1 MIVQKYGGSSVA
13 TAGKIRS
20 VAEKIAGR
28 VRGGEKVVAVVSA
41 MGKTTNSLI
50 ALAEEVSP
58 EPTPREL
65 DMLLS
70 TGEQVTSALLAM
82 ALCDMGIPALSY
94 NAFQLGLTATGSFN
108 NARITDLDIRRL
120 MSQLNRR
127 SVLVVTGFQ
136 GITPDG
142 DVATLGRGGSD
153 TSAVAIAAKCG
164 CPCEIYSDVP
174 GVFTCDPNKFRGA
187 RKLKYITYDEML
199 EMASLGAG
207 VLHSRAVEIAKKY
220 SVDLYCGATFCDE
233 RGTSVVHSLPEW
245 MEQPVVSGI
254 TSDNNQMRVNIYR
267 LPRSMEAVSA
277 LFKGLAEEDINVDM
291 ISTVNE
297 NGCAHLTF
305 TVVDAWEKAVLRTI
319 RENLAPWQGWSVSE
333 DRNVVKVSAVGV
345 GMKSAPGVAAR
356 FFAALCRRGIQ
367 MLGTT
372 TSEIKISALVARED
386 GDEALRALVDEFG
399 LTE

>member
-1 MIVQKYGGSSVA
+1 VIVQKYGGSSVA
-13 TAGKIRS
+13 TTGKIRT
-20 VAEKIAGR
+20 VAEKIARR
-28 VRGGEKVVAVVSA
+28 VKAGEKVAAVVSA

-50 ALAEEVSP
+50 AMAEQVSSHP
-58 EPTPREL
+58 MPREL
-65 DMLLS
+65 DMLLA

-82 ALCDMGIPALSY
+82 ALYDLGIPALSY

-108 NARITDLDIRRL
+108 NARITDLDVTKLR
-120 MSQLNRR
+120 SQLNRR

-136 GITPDG
+136 GITPEG

-164 CPCEIYSDVP
+164 CPCEIYSDVA
-174 GVFTCDPNKFRGA
+174 GVYTCDPHKFGGA
-187 RKLKYITYDEML
+187 RKLDYITYDEML

-207 VLHSRAVEIAKKY
+207 ILHSRAVEIAKKY

-245 MEQPVVSGI
+245 MEQPVVSGV
-254 TSDNNQMRVNIYR
+254 TSDNNQMRVSIYS
-267 LPRSMEAVSA
+267 LPRSMEAMSA
-277 LFKGLAEEDINVDM
+277 LFKGLAEEDVNVDM

-297 NGCAHLTF
+297 NGCVHLTF
-305 TVVDAWEKAVLRTI
+305 TVVDAREKAVLKTI
-319 RENLAPWQGWSVSE
+319 RETLAPWQGWSVSE

-356 FFAALCRRGIQ
+356 FFDALCRSGIQ

-399 LTE
+399 LAG

>member
-1 MIVQKYGGSSVA
+1 
-13 TAGKIRS
+13 
-20 VAEKIAGR
+20 
-28 VRGGEKVVAVVSA
+28 
-41 MGKTTNSLI
+41 
-50 ALAEEVSP
+50 
-58 EPTPREL
+58 
-65 DMLLS
+65 
-70 TGEQVTSALLAM
+70 
-82 ALCDMGIPALSY
+82 
-94 NAFQLGLTATGSFN
+94 
-108 NARITDLDIRRL
+108 
-120 MSQLNRR
+120 
-127 SVLVVTGFQ
+127 
-136 GITPDG
+136 
-142 DVATLGRGGSD
+142 
-153 TSAVAIAAKCG
+153 
-164 CPCEIYSDVP
+164 
-174 GVFTCDPNKFRGA
+174 
-187 RKLKYITYDEML
+187 
-199 EMASLGAG
+199 
-207 VLHSRAVEIAKKY
+207 
-220 SVDLYCGATFCDE
+220 
-233 RGTSVVHSLPEW
+233 
-245 MEQPVVSGI
+245 
-254 TSDNNQMRVNIYR
+254 MRVNIYR